1 MPTFEVKTALGYLH
15 QGLTFEMVESCLLDA
30 IIEKNGPITKRLD
43 EIKSAIIQLMSDDD
57 LDIVYTDSDLTI
69 RREDV

>member
-1 MPTFEVKTALGYLH
+1 MTTYEIKTALGHINDRVTL
-15 QGLTFEMVESCLLDA
+15 EMVESCLLDA

-43 EIKSAIIQLMSDDD
+43 EIKSGIIKLMSDDD
-57 LDIVYTDSDLTI
+57 LDIVYTDSKITI